1 MKQIVK
7 IMAVVV
13 TLLAGGVSLY
23 GGGMGNGAVV
33 SNGEV
38 AGDGELVGKK
48 NDSLR
53 QRVGLVLSG
62 GGAKG
67 LSHIGVIKALEE
79 KGIPIDYVGGTSM
92 GAVIASMYAIGLSP
106 AEILDIVKSDEF
118 EAWCSG
124 KQESGAAS
132 WFYKDDAVPAMVALP
147 LQRKEGKL
155 SLAFPSSLVVPYPMD
170 LAMMDIYASPSL
182 AADSDFDRLMVPFF
196 CVSSN
201 IKEKRK
207 VVHRE
212 GNLGGAV
219 RASMTYPLIFKPI
232 TIDSMV
238 LFDGGFYDNF
248 PWREMER
255 IYGPDVIVGAKC
267 VGEDAP
273 LDDEDIIGQITHMV
287 VQETDFNI
295 PEEKGLVIDGKYP
308 YGVMEFEK
316 ADEIVA
322 LGYANARRYMDS
334 LEQMVTVRRSR
345 RELDSV
351 RLEFRQRCK
360 KVMFA
365 PEIEFEGELSPVQQR
380 YIAAVITGGK
390 GEPFD
395 FASLRQG
402 YYRVASTGLLR
413 TFYPSYSVRGDS
425 LLTLRI
431 KCSVASPLELQA
443 GGNVSSGRY
452 TQGYLGVSYTHFGR
466 APWKALLHG
475 SVGEFYKGVGAK
487 WRQNAALR
495 PQLSYDMEFVGHKFN
510 YRADNVVQKEI
521 YMEFGGAMAVNDA
534 GSLKLRANALVGRSA
549 VDFLPDNVFRS
560 NPYKDF
566 SVAAIF
572 NPSVALERNTLN
584 YAMYPTRGERLH
596 IGVGWRYAWER
607 FLPGETSVGRYLR
620 LPVKGVGHSGF
631 GVRATYEGY
640 VRVGDRVALGY
651 LADFS
656 LRQGMG
662 MQGYIPQLLSMPA
675 FRPFPAA
682 QVMLLKSYRGDTYA
696 GFGISPVICV
706 TKTLLL
712 HSNLSYFQ
720 PYRAIYEEW
729 GGRYGYSGKFPRGAF
744 MGNAAIVWH
753 SPAGPVSLSASYYEK
768 GETDKW
774 YLQLNIGFL
783 LFKKRIF
790 EE

>member
-7 IMAVVV
+7 IMAVVMS
-13 TLLAGGVSLY
+13 LFAGGASLY
-23 GGGMGNGAVV
+23 GGSIGREYVTGIENV
-33 SNGEV
+33 E
-38 AGDGELVGKK
+38 GKK
-48 NDSLR
+48 NDTLR

-106 AEILDIVKSDEF
+106 AEILDIVKSEEF

-124 KQESGAAS
+124 KQERGAAS
-132 WFYKDDAVPAMVALP
+132 WFYKDDAVPAMVAFP

-182 AADSDFDRLMVPFF
+182 AADSDFDGLMVPFF

-207 VVHRE
+207 VVHRG
-212 GNLGGAV
+212 GNLGSAV

-232 TIDSMV
+232 VIDSMV

-248 PWREMER
+248 PWREMES
-255 IYGPDVIVGAKC
+255 IYGPDVIIGAKC

-273 LDDEDIIGQITHMV
+273 LDDEDIVAQITHMV

-295 PEEKGLVIDGKYP
+295 PEGKGLVIEGKYP

-316 ADEIVA
+316 TDEIVA

-334 LEQMVTVRRSR
+334 LEQMVPGRRSR
-345 RELDSV
+345 RELDSI
-351 RLEFRQRCK
+351 RFEFRQKCRR
-360 KVMFA
+360 VMFA
-365 PEIEFEGELSPVQQR
+365 PEIEFDGELSPLQQR
-380 YIAAVITGGK
+380 YIAAAITGGK
-390 GEPFD
+390 EEPFD
-395 FASLRQG
+395 FATLRQG
-402 YYRVASTGLLR
+402 YYRVASSGLLR

-425 LLTLRI
+425 LLTLKV

-452 TQGYLGVSYTHFGR
+452 TQGYLGVSYTHFGK
-466 APWKALLHG
+466 APWKVLLQG

-487 WRQNAALR
+487 WRQNAALS
-495 PQLSYDMEFVGHKFN
+495 PQLSYDVEFVGHKFN
-510 YRADNVVQKEI
+510 YWADNVVQKEI
-521 YMEFGGAMAVNDA
+521 YIEVGGAMAANDG
-534 GSLKLRANALVGRSA
+534 GSLKLRANAVVGRSA

-560 NPYKDF
+560 NQHKDF
-566 SVAAIF
+566 SVTAIF
-572 NPSVALERNTLN
+572 SPSVALERNTLN
-584 YAMYPTRGERLH
+584 FAMYPTQGERFH

-607 FLPGETSVGRYLR
+607 FLPGETSIGRYMR
-620 LPVKGVGHSGF
+620 LPEKGVGHSSF
-631 GVRATYEGY
+631 GARATYEGY
-640 VRVGDRVALGY
+640 VRVGERFTLGY

-656 LRQGMG
+656 LRERME
-662 MQGYIPQLLSMPA
+662 MQGYIPELLSMPA

-682 QVMLLKSYRGDTYA
+682 SAMLLKSYRGDTYA

-706 TKTLLL
+706 TKTLFL

-720 PYRAIYEEW
+720 PYRGIYEKW

-744 MGNAAIVWH
+744 MGNAAFVWH

-768 GETDKW
+768 GEADKW

>member
-13 TLLAGGVSLY
+13 TLLAGGVSIY
-23 GGGMGNGAVV
+23 AGGIGNVAVI
-33 SNGEV
+33 SGGEV
-38 AGDGELVGKK
+38 AGDREIVGKK

-106 AEILDIVKSDEF
+106 VEILDIVKSEEF

-155 SLAFPSSLVVPYPMD
+155 SFAFPSSLVVPYPMD

-201 IKEKRK
+201 IKEKCK
-207 VVHRE
+207 VVHR
-212 GNLGGAV
+212 GGDLGGAV

-255 IYGPDVIVGAKC
+255 IYGPDVIIGAKC

-273 LDDEDIIGQITHMV
+273 LDDEDIVAQITHMV

-295 PEEKGLVIDGKYP
+295 PEGKGLVIDGKYP

-322 LGYANARRYMDS
+322 LGYANARRYLDS
-334 LEQMVTVRRSR
+334 LVQMVQERRSR
-345 RELDSV
+345 RELDSI

-360 KVMFA
+360 RVLFA

-380 YIAAVITGGK
+380 YIAAAITGGK
-390 GEPFD
+390 DEPFD
-395 FASLRQG
+395 FATLRQG
-402 YYRVASTGLLR
+402 YYRMASTGLLR
-413 TFYPSYSVRGDS
+413 TFYPSYSVKEDS
-425 LLTLRI
+425 LLTLKIR
-431 KCSVASPLELQA
+431 CSVASPWELQV

-452 TQGYLGVSYTHFGR
+452 TQGYLGVSYTHFGNSH
-466 APWKALLHG
+466 WKAQFHG
-475 SVGEFYKGVGAK
+475 SVGEFYKDAGVK
-487 WRQNAALR
+487 WRYNAALK
-495 PQLSYDMEFVGHKFN
+495 PLVQYDFEMVAHRFN
-510 YRADNVVQKEI
+510 YFARDVVQSEV
-521 YMEFGGAMAVNDA
+521 YARLGGAMAINSR
-534 GSLKLRANALVGRSA
+534 GSLKLRGSALVGKSG
-549 VDFLPDNVFRS
+549 VKGYHSNFL
-560 NPYKDF
+560 
-566 SVAAIF
+566 F
-572 NPSVALERNTLN
+572 NPSVALVKNTCNFPL
-584 YAMYPTRGERLH
+584 YPTEGERLH
-596 IGVGWRYAWER
+596 LGIGWRYVSDGTVAV
-607 FLPGETSVGRYLR
+607 T
-620 LPVKGVGHSGF
+620 GVGARG
-631 GVRATYEGY
+631 GYEGY
-640 VRVGDRVALGY
+640 MDLGKRVKLGVV
-651 LADFS
+651 ADFS
-656 LRQGMG
+656 WRRKGGLP
-662 MQGYIPQLLSMPA
+662 GYVPQLLSMPA

-682 QVMLLKSYRGDTYA
+682 SAMLLESYRADTYA

-706 TKTLLL
+706 TKTLFL
-712 HSNLSYFQ
+712 HCNLSYFQ
-720 PYRAIYEEW
+720 PYKAIYEER
-729 GGRYGYSGKFPRGAF
+729 GGGYGYSGKFPRGAF

-768 GETDKW
+768 GEQSKW
-774 YLQLNIGFL
+774 YPQLNIGFL
-783 LFKKRIF
+783 LFKQRIL